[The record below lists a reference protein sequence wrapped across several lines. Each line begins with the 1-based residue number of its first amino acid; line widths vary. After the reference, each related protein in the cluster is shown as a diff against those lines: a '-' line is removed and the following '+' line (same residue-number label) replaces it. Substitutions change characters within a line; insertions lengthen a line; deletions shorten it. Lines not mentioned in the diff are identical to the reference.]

1 MEIPDL
7 LNHINMPNINFILNK
22 TVVVKRRKSV
32 SIAPKDVLNAPSY
45 GTPDEWAVA
54 YPALK
59 CRIEVNLSAP
69 IQFKPTG
76 ERLPPNARMMTNED
90 VTVLPEDRIFDGA
103 DVWIVEG
110 IQGYFNATGGIHHY
124 EFTLLVE

>member
-1 MEIPDL
+1 
-7 LNHINMPNINFILNK
+7 MPNINFILNK
-22 TVVVKRRKSV
+22 TVVVRRRLSA
-32 SIAPKDVLNAPSY
+32 SSAPKDALNAPSY
-45 GTPDEWAVA
+45 GSPAEWGIV
-54 YPALK
+54 YTALK
-59 CRIEVNLSAP
+59 CRIEVNMSAQ

-90 VTVLPEDRIFDGA
+90 VTVLPEDRIYDGS

-110 IQGYFNATGGIHHY
+110 IQAYFNATGGIHHQ